1 MRTTTTASAID
12 ASAINASAIGPTI
25 GSALDW
31 HEDDLA
37 VQFGSAP
44 LAADDAPADEIGVL
58 GAAGLAVLAMTAAL
72 VALGSVLLG

>member
-12 ASAINASAIGPTI
+12 ASSTGPAIGPAV

-37 VQFGSAP
+37 VQFGPAP
-44 LAADDAPADEIGVL
+44 LAAADAANDEIGVL

-72 VALGSVLLG
+72 VTLSSVLLG